1 LFLGENTQ
9 KYVGKINIVIQK
21 RYQSRKKREFV
32 KANHNIRFPEVRVL
46 SERGE
51 AVGMMSSQ
59 EALNMAQKEG
69 LDLVLI
75 TEHAKPPVVK
85 IIELSKHKYQLKQKR
100 SVNRKSAKAQ
110 ELKEVRFSPF
120 MADGDFEARLK
131 KVIAFLDRGD
141 KVRLNLLF
149 KGRAITK
156 KEFGFD
162 LFDKIIK
169 RTEEIAVIEMKPKML
184 GRKLIAQL
192 SPSAKKKVIEK
203 NEKN

>member
-1 LFLGENTQ
+1 M
-9 KYVGKINIVIQK
+9 IQK
-21 RYQSRKKREFV
+21 RYQRSRRRQEFV
-32 KANHNIRFPEVRVL
+32 KANHNIRYPQVRVL
-46 SERGE
+46 TERGE
-51 AVGMMSSQ
+51 AVGMMTSQ
-59 EALNMAQKEG
+59 EALKKAQEAD

-75 TEHAKPPVVK
+75 TEKAKPPVVK

-100 SVNRKSAKAQ
+100 SENRKSARAQ
-110 ELKEVRFSPF
+110 ELKEIRFSPF
-120 MADGDFEARLK
+120 MAKGDFEARLK
-131 KVIAFLDRGD
+131 KVIGFLERGD

-149 KGRAITK
+149 KGRQITK

-169 RTEEIAVIEMKPKML
+169 RTEEIAMVETKPKMM

-192 SPSAKKKVIEK
+192 SPSGKKKVIVK